1 MATVTQSPAAQ
12 AAESTV
18 DPNPAFQRPPVGAP
32 GGPPIPQTVPV
43 TVDEY
48 KRLRDIEYQLN
59 EFQRNQQAALEA
71 KEQERIKAL
80 AEKGQI
86 EEALNQTRASW
97 EQKHNEALTR
107 YTQLEQQIFGE
118 RRNSA
123 IASAFQGRDFV
134 GQSPDQKAATAAML
148 QRLIEDKF
156 ETTRDGASGALV
168 VREKGTGR
176 PASEVLRSL
185 LDSPEYALFF
195 MPTVR
200 GGSGSDAFRAPAPP
214 PNSPPQPGSLEAI
227 AAEMRA
233 KQGKYEAFGFGR
245 RRPN

>member
-1 MATVTQSPAAQ
+1 MATVTSPAGQ
-12 AAESTV
+12 AAETSV

-32 GGPPIPQTVPV
+32 GGPPIPPTVPV

-48 KRLRDIEYQLN
+48 KRLRDIEQQLN
-59 EFQRNQQAALEA
+59 EFQRTQQAALEA
-71 KEQERIKAL
+71 KEAERIKAL

-97 EQKHNEALTR
+97 EQKHNDALSR
-107 YTQLEQQIFGE
+107 YTQLEKQVFAE
-118 RRNSA
+118 RRDSV
-123 IASAFQGRDFV
+123 ISSAFRGRQFV
-134 GQSPDQKAATAAML
+134 GQTPDQQASTASML

-176 PASEVLRSL
+176 PAADVLKSL

-195 MPTVR
+195 MPTTR

-214 PNSPPQPGSLEAI
+214 PNAPPQPGSLEAI
-227 AAEMRA
+227 AAQMRE
-233 KQGKYEAFGFGR
+233 KQGQYQAFGFSR